1 MRRITPIMSMRRQIL
16 AAGLLCL
23 VALAPAQAETVSRI
37 AAVVNG
43 DIITTYALDQA
54 LAGYLAKSERQ
65 PSADQLGALRKELLS
80 RLIEEQLVQQRIR
93 ALNLSVSDEEIEN
106 AMLDV
111 QKQNQLTPE
120 QLEQAVQNQG
130 LTMAAYRESLRKQ
143 ILRYKLVGQEVRSK
157 VDVSESEVRDY
168 YRAHLDDY
176 RLAPTVTLS
185 TISFPL
191 PEKVGTVE
199 RERIRNAAREALGRL
214 RKGEAIEQVAGA
226 YRDSFGATGGASGTF
241 TEGELTP
248 EFLKAITGIEKG
260 GLGTLAETDKAIVL
274 LKVDDRNHGGLRQ
287 FEAVRPE
294 ITQTL
299 VDQKTDGRIKE
310 WTQSL
315 KQKAFIE
322 IRL

>member
-1 MRRITPIMSMRRQIL
+1 MSVKRLALLIAIL
-16 AAGLLCL
+16 GL
-23 VALAPAQAETVSRI
+23 VALAPARAETVSRI

-54 LAGYLAKSERQ
+54 LSSYLAKNQQQ
-65 PSADQLGALRKELLS
+65 PSAEQLGALRKELLS

-93 ALNLSVSDEEIEN
+93 ALNLSVSDEEVDN
-106 AMLDV
+106 ATLDV
-111 QKQNQLTPE
+111 QKQNQLTRE
-120 QLEQAVQNQG
+120 QLEQAIQAQG

-176 RLAPTVTLS
+176 RLAPAVTLS
-185 TISFPL
+185 SISFPV
-191 PEKVGTVE
+191 PEKAGAVE
-199 RERIRNAAREALGRL
+199 REKIRNAAREALGRL
-214 RKGEAIEQVAGA
+214 RKGEPLEQVAGA
-226 YRDSFGATGGASGTF
+226 YRDTFGATGGAIGTF

-248 EFLKAITGIEKG
+248 EFVKAIAGIEKG

-287 FEAVRPE
+287 FEAVRSE

-299 VDQKTDGRIKE
+299 IDQKTDGRIKE

-322 IRL
+322 VRL